1 MQPVQEGEA
10 IQVGRACE
18 SDGRACAC
26 DQLLRSYAPAAGGR
40 WRRRGRSGN
49 QGAGR
54 QVRCRGPVASGM
66 EAGRRPPLGVGCRA
80 ERRAGCFMGSE
91 GLGSLSGYLRVRRPS
106 G

>member
-18 SDGRACAC
+18 SDGRACA
-26 DQLLRSYAPAAGGR
+26 QLLRPYAPAAGGR

-54 QVRCRGPVASGM
+54 QVRCRGKRHGGRQTPAARSGVSGGTPCRLFHGQRGPWQSVRASGV
-66 EAGRRPPLGVGCRA
+66 PHKI
-80 ERRAGCFMGSE
+80 
-91 GLGSLSGYLRVRRPS
+91 
-106 G
+106 

>member
-18 SDGRACAC
+18 SDGRACA
-26 DQLLRSYAPAAGGR
+26 QLLRPYAPAAGGR

-54 QVRCRGPVASGM
+54 QVRCRGKRHGGRQTPAARSG
-66 EAGRRPPLGVGCRA
+66 GCRA

-91 GLGSLSGYLRVRRPS
+91 GLGSLSARPAS
-106 G
+106 PRARGV